1 MESDSL
7 DSDRDYF
14 RRALHLSSAENDGG
28 ISVFEGFVRER
39 CKTVCPDI
47 VAPDADLYEV
57 LASLSAADTS
67 APRVCGYVFKEVR
80 SLWSR
85 ARGRAPRAGCRAAR

>member
-1 MESDSL
+1 MDSDSL
-7 DSDRDYF
+7 ESDRDYF
-14 RRALHLSSAENDGG
+14 RRALYLSSAETDGG
-28 ISVFEGFVRER
+28 ISVFESFVRER

-80 SLWSR
+80 FFFSP
-85 ARGRAPRAGCRAAR
+85 AAPAAAAAR